1 MTRQDKIVEL
11 VAGWYNITPEEI
23 YSKSR
28 KSLLVVARQI
38 AMKIMKEV
46 LEMPLTEI
54 GRVFGKDHTTVI
66 HGIKTINNAFDTN
79 HKPIIN
85 CYSWV
90 FNKVMQEFDIK
101 KTTLIAYFPIGYDLH
116 KVVRKISK
124 EYKEVTFKLI

>member
-1 MTRQDKIVEL
+1 MTKQEKIVEL
-11 VAGWYNITPEEI
+11 VAEWYGITPKQV

-28 KSLLVVARQI
+28 KAPLVAARQI
-38 AMKIMKEV
+38 AMKIMKES
-46 LEMPLTEI
+46 LEMHLTQI
-54 GRVFGKDHTTVI
+54 GKVFKKDHTTVI

-90 FNKVMQEFDIK
+90 SNKVMQEFDIK
-101 KTTLIAYFPIGYDLH
+101 KTTLIASFPIGYDLH